1 MKKKSMNFKVK
12 FLVLFLILTQ
22 ILTACTSLTPQPTP
36 TATIVPT
43 PTTDPLSS
51 AKIVKAFWDALE
63 TGDLET
69 AMTYVGDE
77 ITCAGFCHFTGKE
90 IFRSYL
96 QGYLDAGHVTKIGDL
111 KAIGSIVT
119 YSWEVSRNGL
129 FLRRGDTE
137 MMQVEDGKIIY
148 WENNHR

>member
-1 MKKKSMNFKVK
+1 MNIKAK
-12 FLVLFLILTQ
+12 LLILSLLLTQ
-22 ILTACTSLTPQPTP
+22 VLVACTGVPNLLRSATPTP
-36 TATIVPT
+36 TIVPT

-63 TGDLET
+63 VGDLET
-69 AMTYVGDE
+69 AMTYVGEDV
-77 ITCAGFCHFTGKE
+77 TCSGFCHFTGNT

-96 QGYLDAGHVTKIGDL
+96 QGYLDAGYVTKIGDL